1 MQPHQF
7 PSPAPATPPGVPVAV
22 PPPPRRTHK
31 SRWLAVGLIAAAG
44 TGAYLWQKQT
54 SQAERAL
61 QGAASSV
68 RTVTVVEGSVERRLR
83 ISGSTTALRFASLIA
98 PMLRGNRGPGGGRTG
113 PSGSFDSGGGMRGS
127 SGGGGRDG
135 GSRGGGGMMASG
147 GGRDGGGD
155 RGNRNQDSGAGS
167 SSSSVTG
174 PSVASTSS
182 AMGGTSTSTSTRAS
196 GRASTG
202 RISSGNSRTALVDS
216 SNVGSSVISGIGS
229 SASTL
234 PGQGGPGGGGGS
246 PGGGRGGGEFGLT
259 LQNAAKAGAFVKK
272 GDIIAEFD
280 RESMLMRLD
289 DFKAS
294 VDQSEAS
301 YRRMQA
307 NMDVSRKAHE
317 QTIRTAEGEL
327 EKAKLNLKT
336 TAVASAMEAERLRL
350 AHEEAEA
357 QLKQLQGEVKY
368 VEIGIR
374 ADEKVADLELEQ
386 TKLEYRR
393 SETNIERMVIRAP
406 IDGMVVMQPMIRGG
420 ELDQIKVGDQL
431 YPGQSFMQIVDPRD
445 MIVNAYVNQV
455 DAEKIR
461 IGQKARVRFDAFPD
475 LELPAHVYSMGT
487 VARSSRSRPDWV
499 KEMGVVLKLDKMDP
513 RVIPDLSVSADIV
526 LETAAQPA
534 PLVPRQAIFYEG
546 SGADAKPFVYLRAS
560 NGQFERR
567 SVALGLESNTE
578 MAVTSGVKVG
588 EVVAIDPPPKSSP
601 MRI

>member
-1 MQPHQF
+1 
-7 PSPAPATPPGVPVAV
+7 
-22 PPPPRRTHK
+22 
-31 SRWLAVGLIAAAG
+31 
-44 TGAYLWQKQT
+44 
-54 SQAERAL
+54 
-61 QGAASSV
+61 
-68 RTVTVVEGSVERRLR
+68 
-83 ISGSTTALRFASLIA
+83 
-98 PMLRGNRGPGGGRTG
+98 
-113 PSGSFDSGGGMRGS
+113 MRGS
-127 SGGGGRDG
+127 SGGGGRGG
-135 GSRGGGGMMASG
+135 GSSTMAGGGGRES
-147 GGRDGGGD
+147 GGD
-155 RGNRNQDSGAGS
+155 RGSNRNQDSGAGS
-167 SSSSVTG
+167 SASSVSG

-182 AMGGTSTSTSTRAS
+182 AMGGTSSRTPS
-196 GRASTG
+196 RASTG
-202 RISSGNSRTALVDS
+202 RISSGSSRTALVNS

-234 PGQGGPGGGGGS
+234 PGQGGPGGPGGGGGS

-368 VEIGIR
+368 VEIGIK
-374 ADEKVADLELEQ
+374 ADEKVADLELAQ

-431 YPGQSFMQIVDPRD
+431 FPGQSFMQIVDPRD

-546 SGADAKPFVYLRAS
+546 SGADAKPFVYLRAA

-578 MAVTSGVKVG
+578 VAVTSGVNVG
-588 EVVAIDPPPKSSP
+588 EVVAVDPPPKSSP
-601 MRI
+601 MRS